1 LFSLSF
7 ISPSAYFLFV
17 FSAYAFLSFPNAHRH
32 AHGFDHCR
40 HGVHVLGA
48 HRAQLQVFTP
58 FVGVKWI
65 IGWFAISAKMVQ
77 KEDKKANTV

>member
-1 LFSLSF
+1 
-7 ISPSAYFLFV
+7 
-17 FSAYAFLSFPNAHRH
+17 
-32 AHGFDHCR
+32 
-40 HGVHVLGA
+40 VLGA